1 VFRSIRARLVLWYTG
16 IVVVTFIIIAV
27 VVEQNLRLT
36 LSDALD
42 QSLNSELNWMVERLD
57 KLMAQE
63 VSTDQTKNDIFD
75 HAAYYYIKEY
85 IEIFDSTGRS
95 FYRSPNLEKDT
106 LRALVPPPAYGENT
120 LVLISNFRG
129 YGMRMG
135 ARRTSF
141 GSVFLGM
148 PQTIVTLPVNHI
160 LEIFAWIGPIVV
172 FISIGGGIYLAN
184 KSLEKVN
191 HVIEAAKLITVDKLE
206 DRLPEQEVQDE
217 IGRLISTFND
227 MIARL
232 DFSFKQMKQF
242 SADASHELRTP
253 LAVLRAQLEQAL
265 SDKAPL
271 SEVREVVASCL
282 DETMRMSMLVNHLLL
297 LAKAD
302 AHQEV
307 IQKQPVQLGELLK
320 ELYDES
326 IMLAAPRTLNVV
338 LRHMEDIVVMGDEQ
352 RLRHM
357 LLNLID
363 NAIKYNHV
371 RGEIALGLER
381 ENNMAKITVS
391 DTGIGIPE
399 RELPRIFDRFYR
411 VDKARSKSS
420 GGVGLG
426 LSIVKW
432 TVEEHGGR
440 ITVASELGKGT
451 TFTIYLPI
459 KQGA

>member
-16 IVVVTFIIIAV
+16 ILVVTFLIIAV
-27 VVEQNLRLT
+27 VVEQNLSLT

-42 QSLNSELNWMVERLD
+42 QSLNSELNWIVERLD
-57 KLMAQE
+57 KLMAK
-63 VSTDQTKNDIFD
+63 TTTADQTRSDIFD

-85 IEIFDSTGRS
+85 IEIVDSSGKN

-106 LRALVPPPAYGENT
+106 LRNLITPYGSRENA
-120 LVLISNFRG
+120 LISVSDFRG

-135 ARRTSF
+135 VRWTRF
-141 GSVFLGM
+141 GSVYLGM

-184 KSLEKVN
+184 KSLVKVN
-191 HVIEAAKLITVDKLE
+191 RVIEAVRLLTVDKLD
-206 DRLPEQEVQDE
+206 DRLPEQEVHDE

-227 MIARL
+227 MMARL

-271 SEVREVVASCL
+271 SEVREIVASCL
-282 DETMRMSMLVNHLLL
+282 DETMRMSTLVEHLLL

-307 IQKQPVQLGELLK
+307 IHKEPVQLGELLK
-320 ELYDES
+320 GLFDES
-326 IMLAAPRTLNVV
+326 VMLASPRTLNVV
-338 LRHMEDIVVMGDEQ
+338 LRHVEDIVIIGDEQ

-357 LLNLID
+357 MLNLID

-371 RGEIALGLER
+371 RGEIALSLER
-381 ENNMAKITVS
+381 EDDMAKIIVT

-459 KQGA
+459 VQEG